1 MIVGIDYT
9 AAAWQGAGIG
19 RYTRELVRATVAL
32 DTRRSYRLFYAAG
45 GLPPDSLY
53 VKELRQLCAEHS
65 HVRALPIPLSPKTLT
80 RLWQRLRLPLPVE
93 LFTGRLDILHAPD
106 YALPPTRARTL
117 VTVHDLAFL
126 IDPTWFVPA
135 FPPYMNQAVPRA
147 LRRADLVLADS
158 YATRDDLV
166 RLLRADPAK
175 ITVIHL
181 GVDPRFRPLPAAEIE
196 PVRQRLGLPPHFAL
210 FVSTLEPRKNVVRLL
225 EAFAL
230 LPGLLPSSD
239 LHLVVAGRKG
249 WRYEPIFEA
258 VERLRLEQR
267 VFFMDF
273 LDDKDL
279 PAMYNLAEV
288 FVYPP
293 LYEGFGLPDLEA
305 LACGTP
311 VVTSA
316 VASLPEVVGDTAV
329 LVDPN
334 DSASIARGIAR
345 VINDTGLAQ
354 RLRAAGPERAR
365 PFTWEQAG
373 REVLACYDRLGPR
386 TGDGRP
392 KTGE

>member
-1 MIVGIDYT
+1 MRIGIDYT

-45 GLPPDSLY
+45 GLPLGSTY
-53 VKELRQLCAEHS
+53 VQELRQLCAEHP

-166 RLLRADPAK
+166 RLLHADPAK
-175 ITVIHL
+175 ISVIHL
-181 GVDPRFRPLPAAEIE
+181 GVDPRFRPLPPSEIE
-196 PVRQRLGLPPHFAL
+196 PVRQRLGLPDHFAL

-230 LPGLLPSSD
+230 LPGLMSNVD
-239 LHLVVAGRKG
+239 LHLVIAGRKG

-258 VERLRLEQR
+258 VERLRLGQR
-267 VFFMDF
+267 VHFMNF

-288 FVYPP
+288 FVYTP

-345 VINDTGLAQ
+345 VINDNRLAQ

-365 PFTWEQAG
+365 PFTWERAG
-373 REVLACYDRLGPR
+373 REVLACYDRLSSA
-386 TGDGRP
+386 
-392 KTGE
+392 